1 MVIHDCTTLCALRAI
16 HGPLRFLLRPEPFFV
31 GLPRSAAPSRTQ
43 VFTNVP
49 HLLRCFPFLCHPGQQ
64 SSSRRWCFFF
74 MESLSPHRRML
85 IIYIIHIHGTNTS
98 QHKEHVCD
106 TRPGLWWKQRHDTHC
121 TRLYSGLWWSWWSC
135 CRLGETT
142 ISADLGVWRIFSSF
156 APLAEVSN
164 Q

>member
-49 HLLRCFPFLCHPGQQ
+49 HLLRCFPFSCHPSQQ
-64 SSSRRWCFFF
+64 SSSRRCFFFF

-85 IIYIIHIHGTNTS
+85 IIYILHIHGTNTS

-106 TRPGLWWKQRHDTHC
+106 TRRGLWWKQH
-121 TRLYSGLWWSWWSC
+121 TRYTLHAFIFWTVVELVELLASLRNHHFCRSGCLAYFFKFC
-135 CRLGETT
+135 
-142 ISADLGVWRIFSSF
+142 SSG
-156 APLAEVSN
+156 
-164 Q
+164 